1 MRAVTQTKQGA
12 LLVPQRA
19 VTELQGGY
27 QVAVVTA
34 DNKVE
39 IRPVKVGART
49 GNLWVIEEGLAA
61 GERVVA
67 EGLQKIKAGMTVTPK
82 AFTSAPEGKKT

>member
-1 MRAVTQTKQGA
+1 M
-12 LLVPQRA
+12 
-19 VTELQGGY
+19 TELQGGY

-39 IRPVKVGART
+39 IRPVKVGERT
-49 GNLWVIEEGLAA
+49 GNLWVVEEGLKA

-67 EGLQKIKAGMTVTPK
+67 EGLQKIKAGMTVATKSFHPG
-82 AFTSAPEGKKT
+82 AGRPENLTRMFHAG